1 MSRAALIG
9 NAREKRRRTG
19 GHRPGPDTVEDP
31 SMLLHRDQPSPSPPP
46 DAVLVAG
53 LIRTHWVLSVCV
65 VCGHE
70 RLNGE
75 RHRAACPACGA
86 QLRSFPLYRDLQ
98 AGR

>member
-9 NAREKRRRTG
+9 NAPEKRRRTG
-19 GHRPGPDTVEDP
+19 GHRPGPDTEQDP
-31 SMLLHRDQPSPSPPP
+31 SMLLHRNQPSPSPPP
-46 DAVLVAG
+46 DAVPVAG

-70 RLNGE
+70 RPHGE
-75 RHRAACPACGA
+75 RHRATCPTCGA